1 MKEDSLQEEGRPA
14 LIRDALPSFLDM
26 DYIIPVI
33 TLDGVDQ
40 SASSRPTTL
49 CPLKNLNY
57 MQKATII
64 QTCLHI
70 RVICKFS
77 RQFIHD
83 LTSFIPF
90 LFTIGAHISNK
101 NL

>member
-70 RVICKFS
+70 RVICKFNPS
-77 RQFIHD
+77 SQPAIH
-83 LTSFIPF
+83 P
-90 LFTIGAHISNK
+90 
-101 NL
+101 